1 MELTSGLL
9 RTVGGKSMERCE
21 DVITC
26 LNFPHDSYSD
36 IFNSI
41 QVVKSQF
48 TLWLKSKHAC
58 FATHRKPLEG

>member
-1 MELTSGLL
+1 
-9 RTVGGKSMERCE
+9 MERRE

-26 LNFPHDSYSD
+26 LNSPHDSYSD

-48 TLWLKSKHAC
+48 TLWLKSKYAC
-58 FATHRKPLEG
+58 FATHRKPLEGKERLERAQRSW